1 MRPGKLVQ
9 GSEFRVQRFRPT
21 VQSSGFR
28 AHRKSQRLRL
38 QGASLD
44 YEPSTLNQGGFTF
57 VEIMI
62 VLAVIGILVTM
73 AQPSFSTSVWRAREA
88 TLQEDLFIFRDVI
101 DQYYADQEEYP
112 PTLEALVENLY
123 LRKIPKDPITG
134 AHDTWLVVYATNEL
148 GEEEGIFDVKSGSDM
163 IATDATPYAEW

>member
-1 MRPGKLVQ
+1 MRPGRLVQ
-9 GSEFRVQRFRPT
+9 GSGFRVQ
-21 VQSSGFR
+21 SSWLR
-28 AHRKSQRLRL
+28 ALRKRRHLEP
-38 QGASLD
+38 QGASLN

-112 PTLEALVENLY
+112 PTLEALVEMRY
-123 LRKIPKDPITG
+123 LRKIPKDPIT
-134 AHDTWLVVYATNEL
+134 ATHDTWLVVYATNEL
-148 GEEEGIFDVKSGSDM
+148 GEEAGIFDVKSGSDM
-163 IATDATPYAEW
+163 IATDGTPYAEW

>member
-1 MRPGKLVQ
+1 
-9 GSEFRVQRFRPT
+9 
-21 VQSSGFR
+21 
-28 AHRKSQRLRL
+28 
-38 QGASLD
+38 
-44 YEPSTLNQGGFTF
+44 
-57 VEIMI
+57 MI

-88 TLQEDLFIFRDVI
+88 TLKEDLFIFRDVI
-101 DQYYADQEEYP
+101 DQYYADQDEYP

-134 AHDTWLVVYATNEL
+134 ANDTWLVVYAFSEL

-163 IATDATPYAEW
+163 VGLDGTPYTEW